1 LLIDGDRFFP
11 RFVDAVTGAQDS
23 IHLRTYIF
31 DNDDYATA
39 MADLFKQRSR
49 EVDVK
54 VLVDGLGT
62 LVASGVYSNSMPRTF
77 TSPNSITQYLE
88 KESSVSVRTRANA
101 WFTGDHV
108 KTFIIDRNIAFL
120 GGMNIGREYRYDW
133 HDMMMEVRGPVVE
146 EIDWEFQRAWAHAG
160 LFGDLGY
167 LASYF
172 KPKKKVTNGGGY
184 PIRLLHTRPGEA
196 QIYEAQLEA
205 IRSAKRYIYIQ
216 NPYFSDDEFMIELI
230 NARRRGVDVRVILSI
245 RGDSPVMDRSNILA
259 ANAMFRRGIR
269 VYLYPGFSH
278 VKAAIYDGWACLGS
292 ANLDKMSLRVNRELN
307 LATSHKPF
315 VERLERELF
324 LPDFEK
330 STEMTE
336 LLKEHWSYHM
346 AEVLADQL

>member
-1 LLIDGDRFFP
+1 
-11 RFVDAVTGAQDS
+11 
-23 IHLRTYIF
+23 
-31 DNDDYATA
+31 
-39 MADLFKQRSR
+39 MAELFKQRSQ
-49 EVDVK
+49 EVEVK

-62 LVASGVYSNSMPRTF
+62 LVASGIHADSMPQSF
-77 TSPNSITQYLE
+77 KSPHSIVQYLE
-88 KESSVSVRTRANA
+88 KDSQVSVWTRANA

-108 KTFIIDRNIAFL
+108 KTFIIDREIAFL

-133 HDMMMEVRGPVVE
+133 HDLMMEVRGPVVQ
-146 EIDWEFQRAWAHAG
+146 EIDREFQQAWAHAG
-160 LFGDLGY
+160 PFGDLGY
-167 LASYF
+167 LATYF
-172 KPKKKVTNGGGY
+172 KPKRKATKGGGY

-205 IRSAKRYIYIQ
+205 VRRAENYISIQ

-324 LPDFEK
+324 LPDFE
-330 STEMTE
+330 TA
-336 LLKEHWSYHM
+336 LLQVHWSYYM
-346 AEVLADQL
+346 AEILADHL